1 MALDH
6 ALLVSLLE
14 KPSSGY
20 ELARRFDRSIGYFWH
35 ATHQQIYRVLAR
47 MEASG
52 WISGEVQAGETAP
65 DRKVFSV
72 TGPGREELSRW
83 LGQPAEPDGVR
94 DTLMVK
100 LRGAAFDDPA
110 RLLPEF
116 ERHRAAHA
124 DRLSRYRAIESRDFA
139 GAQSASPAMPSSGAQ
154 GASLGVDGRRSA
166 SPATQSD
173 STVTLERQQA
183 LQHLVLK
190 SGIRYEQA
198 WLEWCEESMS
208 LLRSFNQSQS
218 TRTTP

>member
-14 KPSSGY
+14 QPSSGY

-52 WISGEVQAGETAP
+52 WISGEVQASATAP
-65 DRKVFSV
+65 DRKVFTV
-72 TGPGREELSRW
+72 TGPGRKELSRW
-83 LGQPAEPDGVR
+83 LGQPAEPNPVR

-100 LRGAAFDDPA
+100 LRGAAFDDPVL
-110 RLLPEF
+110 LLPEL
-116 ERHRAAHA
+116 ERHRIAHA
-124 DRLSRYRAIESRDFA
+124 DRLSRYRAIESRDFTA
-139 GAQSASPAMPSSGAQ
+139 YG
-154 GASLGVDGRRSA
+154 RSA
-166 SPATQSD
+166 IPDSDGSRRDSPTTRSQSPGA
-173 STVTLERQQA
+173 LERQRA

-190 SGIRYEQA
+190 SGIRFEQA

-208 LLRSFNQSQS
+208 LLRSFNRSQP